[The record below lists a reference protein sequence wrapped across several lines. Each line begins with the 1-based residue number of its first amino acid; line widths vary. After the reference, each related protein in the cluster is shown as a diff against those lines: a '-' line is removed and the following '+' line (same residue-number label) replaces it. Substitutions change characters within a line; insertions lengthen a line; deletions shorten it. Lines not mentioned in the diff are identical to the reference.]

1 MKTIREKI
9 IEQIHLQ
16 EQVQRLAN
24 INIVNCGNCGSVLL
38 HEIVTLST
46 GAPAEDYDITCPYCD
61 FTSEPCD
68 FPDFF
73 YSGMENSAQFDEEPK
88 YLCNCCHESFL
99 KEEMDFDVDD
109 DQDLCKNCNYKSY
122 NDAPYGDQTN

>member
-9 IEQIHLQ
+9 TEQIHLQ

-24 INIVNCGNCGSVLL
+24 INIVNCGHCGSVLL
-38 HEIVTLST
+38 HKIVVLSMDT
-46 GAPAEDYDITCPYCD
+46 PAEDYDITCPYCD

-73 YSGMENSAQFDEEPK
+73 YSGMENSAEFDEEPK
-88 YLCNCCHESFL
+88 YICNSCHEHFP
-99 KEEMDFDVDD
+99 KEQMDFDVDD
-109 DQDLCKNCNYKSY
+109 DQDLCKNCNYQSY